1 MSELLLVLLLITTAL
16 LASVVVHLVLN
27 YVLLRKSSRMRL
39 PPGPWPWP
47 VVGNLLQLCQGG
59 KNLHKTFASLAQQ
72 YGPIVYLRLGSVHTV
87 VVSSPVMAKEF
98 LKTHDQEFQYRPK
111 PTLAAEILMGNKGM
125 VTTGGPLSRHL
136 RRICLTELFATKQLQ
151 SFESMRTKEINNTI
165 NDIHMES
172 EEGKVVDLKSRLSS
186 LGINILT
193 HMMFRKR
200 YFGVDESKH
209 NEIHC
214 FKEVTTKV
222 PHWLGI
228 LIISDYIPSLRW
240 LVRLQG
246 IEASLHAL
254 RHKKSQFIQKLIAE
268 HKNLTIEVDQVK
280 DSGNENVAKTPK
292 DFVDILLSAPQE
304 DGTGNLSDETIET
317 LILEMLA
324 GGAETSSLT
333 IEWAMAELIRNPM
346 IMKRAQMELET
357 VVGMNRIIEES
368 DLHKLTYLQAVIK
381 ETLRLHPPGPLLVPH
396 SSTIKVCGIAKDY
409 DIPPH
414 TRVMVNVWAMG
425 RDPSIWERPF
435 EFYPERFLQQGQEH
449 HHIATEIIDMDENN
463 FKLFPFGSGRRACP
477 GRPLGI
483 LVAQIVL
490 ARLLHSFHW
499 VLPNHQEPNT
509 LDMSEEF
516 GLTLPRAQPLHL
528 KAYPK
533 LQAHLYK

>member
-1 MSELLLVLLLITTAL
+1 M
-16 LASVVVHLVLN
+16 
-27 YVLLRKSSRMRL
+27 
-39 PPGPWPWP
+39 
-47 VVGNLLQLCQGG
+47 
-59 KNLHKTFASLAQQ
+59 
-72 YGPIVYLRLGSVHTV
+72 
-87 VVSSPVMAKEF
+87 
-98 LKTHDQEFQYRPK
+98 
-111 PTLAAEILMGNKGM
+111 
-125 VTTGGPLSRHL
+125 
-136 RRICLTELFATKQLQ
+136 
-151 SFESMRTKEINNTI
+151 
-165 NDIHMES
+165 
-172 EEGKVVDLKSRLSS
+172 
-186 LGINILT
+186 
-193 HMMFRKR
+193 
-200 YFGVDESKH
+200 DESKQ

-246 IEASLHAL
+246 IEGSLHAL

-268 HKNLTIEVDQVK
+268 HKNLTIEIDQVK
-280 DSGNENVAKTPK
+280 DFGNENVAKTPK

-346 IMKRAQMELET
+346 IMRRAQMELET

-368 DLHKLTYLQAVIK
+368 DLHKLTYLRAVIK
-381 ETLRLHPPGPLLVPH
+381 ETFRLHPPAPLLVPH
-396 SSTIKVCGIAKDY
+396 SSTSKICGIAKGY

-414 TRVMVNVWAMG
+414 ARVMVNVWAMG

-435 EFYPERFLQQGQEH
+435 EFCPERFLQQGQEH
-449 HHIATEIIDMDENN
+449 HHIAAEIIDMDEKN

-483 LVAQIVL
+483 LVVQIVL

-509 LDMSEEF
+509 LDMSKEF
-516 GLTLPRAQPLHL
+516 GLTLPRAQQLHL

>member
-1 MSELLLVLLLITTAL
+1 M
-16 LASVVVHLVLN
+16 VV
-27 YVLLRKSSRMRL
+27 
-39 PPGPWPWP
+39 
-47 VVGNLLQLCQGG
+47 
-59 KNLHKTFASLAQQ
+59 
-72 YGPIVYLRLGSVHTV
+72 
-87 VVSSPVMAKEF
+87 
-98 LKTHDQEFQYRPK
+98 
-111 PTLAAEILMGNKGM
+111 
-125 VTTGGPLSRHL
+125 
-136 RRICLTELFATKQLQ
+136 ELFFIAYKL
-151 SFESMRTKEINNTI
+151 
-165 NDIHMES
+165 
-172 EEGKVVDLKSRLSS
+172 V
-186 LGINILT
+186 
-193 HMMFRKR
+193 
-200 YFGVDESKH
+200 YDEVK
-209 NEIHC
+209 
-214 FKEVTTKV
+214 
-222 PHWLGI
+222 
-228 LIISDYIPSLRW
+228 
-240 LVRLQG
+240 LVRLM
-246 IEASLHAL
+246 
-254 RHKKSQFIQKLIAE
+254 SQ
-268 HKNLTIEVDQVK
+268 
-280 DSGNENVAKTPK
+280 
-292 DFVDILLSAPQE
+292 
-304 DGTGNLSDETIET
+304 
-317 LILEMLA
+317 EMLA

-483 LVAQIVL
+483 LVGQIVL

-516 GLTLPRAQPLHL
+516 GLTLPRVQPLHL

>member
-1 MSELLLVLLLITTAL
+1 M
-16 LASVVVHLVLN
+16 VV
-27 YVLLRKSSRMRL
+27 
-39 PPGPWPWP
+39 
-47 VVGNLLQLCQGG
+47 
-59 KNLHKTFASLAQQ
+59 
-72 YGPIVYLRLGSVHTV
+72 
-87 VVSSPVMAKEF
+87 
-98 LKTHDQEFQYRPK
+98 
-111 PTLAAEILMGNKGM
+111 
-125 VTTGGPLSRHL
+125 
-136 RRICLTELFATKQLQ
+136 ELFFIAYKL
-151 SFESMRTKEINNTI
+151 
-165 NDIHMES
+165 
-172 EEGKVVDLKSRLSS
+172 V
-186 LGINILT
+186 
-193 HMMFRKR
+193 
-200 YFGVDESKH
+200 YDEVK
-209 NEIHC
+209 
-214 FKEVTTKV
+214 
-222 PHWLGI
+222 
-228 LIISDYIPSLRW
+228 
-240 LVRLQG
+240 LVRLM
-246 IEASLHAL
+246 
-254 RHKKSQFIQKLIAE
+254 SQ
-268 HKNLTIEVDQVK
+268 
-280 DSGNENVAKTPK
+280 
-292 DFVDILLSAPQE
+292 
-304 DGTGNLSDETIET
+304 
-317 LILEMLA
+317 EMLA

-483 LVAQIVL
+483 LVVQIVL

-516 GLTLPRAQPLHL
+516 GLTLPRVQPLHL